1 MGKTRL
7 DLARK
12 EIAEFLKSG
21 GRSVFSI
28 RDLGE
33 ICRKNGPTWRL
44 ASSTSRASF
53 ADYLCQKRIL
63 QKIDFRFG
71 ENKVL
76 TRYALRGRFTRE
88 EVYLSLA
95 ANAYLSHYTAM
106 GYHQLTE
113 QLPKTYYVNHELTPK
128 NIEQDP
134 LTQEGIDAAFA
145 KAPRVS
151 HTIAEYKGD
160 RIVLLNSKFAKGL
173 GIIEEPWG
181 GRPVR
186 MTNIERTLI
195 DCAVKPEYA
204 GGVYEVAKAFKLARG
219 RASSN
224 TMYAMLKKLDYVYPY
239 YQVLGFYLELAEFD
253 SVILKRLAEIP
264 MPYKFYLTKGMVDP
278 DYSKRWN
285 LFYPK
290 SFC

>member
-12 EIAEFLKSG
+12 DIAEFLANC
-21 GRSVFSI
+21 GRSVFSL

-33 ICRKNGPTWRL
+33 IYRENAPAWRL
-44 ASSTSRASF
+44 AASTNRTTF
-53 ADYLCQKRIL
+53 ADFLCQKRIL

-71 ENKVL
+71 EDKVL
-76 TRYALRGRFTRE
+76 TRYALRGRFTRV

-95 ANAYLSHYTAM
+95 ANSYLSHYTAM

-113 QLPKTYYVNHELTPK
+113 QIPKAYYVTHELTPK
-128 NIEQDP
+128 NIAP
-134 LTQEGIDAAFA
+134 AKLTQEGIDAAFA

-151 HTIAEYKGD
+151 HSIAEYKGD

-173 GIIEEPWG
+173 GILEEPWED
-181 GRPVR
+181 RPVR

-204 GGVYEVAKAFKLARG
+204 GGVYEVAKAFKLANG
-219 RASSN
+219 KASPN

-239 YQVLGFYLELAEFD
+239 RQVLGFYLEVAKFD
-253 SVILKRLAEIP
+253 STILRRLAEMP
-264 MPYKFYLTKGMVDP
+264 MPYKFYLTRGMVDP
-278 DYSKRWN
+278 DYSEKWKV
-285 LFYPK
+285 FYPK